1 MSRTGSPLLESGGL
15 RRARRGQSAHV
26 PRGGFPHVAC
36 PIVRFSAIDA
46 LSTGVALGGPAF
58 ATHHNPCRTR
68 WLRLKPDR
76 SLLIPGLAVL
86 ACVCVGALVY
96 RATLDTQLSLQQHA
110 AAQRLDFAAQSLES
124 LLHRN
129 EALPALL
136 ALDGGLG
143 RALRDSRPDNLA
155 TANAFLGQAAGLAD
169 VEAAYLMDA
178 GGQTVAASN
187 WRLPSSFVGQNYRF
201 RPYFEAAMQGRTGRF
216 YGVGATTGKPGYFI
230 AAPLPAAALARG
242 VVAVKISLDA
252 FEASLAASGDTV
264 LLADRDGVVFVSTEA
279 QWRYRTLA
287 PLGTQALARLENAQQ
302 YGRHALRPMDHGL
315 GAWPDGGA
323 PIRLQHAGL
332 EREFSVATRGVGPLG
347 WQMLLLADRYPVR
360 QEALVA
366 GLAGGLCAALL
377 LGMLFYQRLDQQGQ
391 AERRASAARLQAAHD
406 MLETQ
411 IAQRTTDLTAANA
424 ALQLR
429 VSELQHAETILRG
442 TRDAAVQA
450 GKLAV
455 LGQMAAGM
463 SHELNQ
469 PLAALQ
475 TLSDNA
481 VALDRQGRREDVAEN
496 LQLIGQLA
504 ARMGRIVRQLKS
516 FVRKETP
523 VLQPCRVRDA
533 LDHALLLL
541 AQRCTAVQARIDV
554 QPFDAGLRVMADPTR
569 LEQVLVNLLRNGLDA
584 VQDRPVREVRFAP
597 ASDDGWVRLRVS
609 DTGGGIAPEVRGRLF
624 EPFFTTKAGEG
635 LGLGLAVSRI
645 IVEGMGGT
653 LTVEDIPEGG
663 GAGFT
668 VTLALARPDA

>member
-1 MSRTGSPLLESGGL
+1 MRLSG
-15 RRARRGQSAHV
+15 
-26 PRGGFPHVAC
+26 P
-36 PIVRFSAIDA
+36 
-46 LSTGVALGGPAF
+46 
-58 ATHHNPCRTR
+58 HHNACRTAAPAGR
-68 WLRLKPDR
+68 RPPPGIPPRSLRLKPDR

-96 RATLDTQLSLQQHA
+96 RATLDTQLSRQRHA

-136 ALDGGLG
+136 ALDDGLG
-143 RALRDSRPDNLA
+143 RALRDSGQTGLA
-155 TANAFLGQAAGLAD
+155 AANAFLEQAAGLAD

-178 GGQTVAASN
+178 SGHTVASSN

-201 RPYFEAAMQGRTGRF
+201 RPYFEAAMQGQTGRF

-230 AAPLPAAALARG
+230 AAPLPSNAPARG

-252 FEASLAASGDTV
+252 FEASLAAGGDTV

-287 PLGTQALARLENAQQ
+287 PLGPQALARLQDAQQ
-302 YGRHALRPMDHGL
+302 YGSHALGPIDHGL
-315 GAWPDGGA
+315 GAWPDGSA
-323 PIRLQHAGL
+323 PVRLRRGGM
-332 EREFSVATRGVGPLG
+332 ERDFSVAARSVGPLG
-347 WQMLLLADRYPVR
+347 WQMLLLADQYPVR

-377 LGMLFYQRLDQQGQ
+377 LGMFFYQRLDQQGQ

-406 MLETQ
+406 MLASQ
-411 IAQRTTDLTAANA
+411 IAQRTADLTAANT
-424 ALQLR
+424 ALQER
-429 VSELQHAETILRG
+429 VTDLQQAEQILRG

-463 SHELNQ
+463 GHELNQ

-481 VALDRQGRREDVAEN
+481 IALDRQGRREDVAEN

-516 FVRKETP
+516 FVRKEAP

-554 QPFDAGLRVMADPTR
+554 QPFDAGLCVMADPTR

-597 ASDDGWVRLRVS
+597 ASEAGWVRLRVS
-609 DTGGGIAPEVRGRLF
+609 DTGGGIAPEARGRLF

-653 LTVEDIPEGG
+653 LTVEDVPEGG

>member
-1 MSRTGSPLLESGGL
+1 MRLSG
-15 RRARRGQSAHV
+15 
-26 PRGGFPHVAC
+26 P
-36 PIVRFSAIDA
+36 
-46 LSTGVALGGPAF
+46 
-58 ATHHNPCRTR
+58 HHNACRTAAPAGR
-68 WLRLKPDR
+68 RPPPGIPPRSLRLKPDR

-96 RATLDTQLSLQQHA
+96 RATLDTQLSRQRHA

-136 ALDGGLG
+136 ALDDGLG
-143 RALRDSRPDNLA
+143 RALRDSGQTGLA
-155 TANAFLGQAAGLAD
+155 AANAFLEQAAGLAD

-178 GGQTVAASN
+178 SGHTVASSN
-187 WRLPSSFVGQNYRF
+187 WRLPGSFAGQNYRF
-201 RPYFEAAMQGRTGRF
+201 RPYFEAAMQGQTGRF

-230 AAPLPAAALARG
+230 AAPLPSNAPARG
-242 VVAVKISLDA
+242 VVAVKISLDD
-252 FEASLAASGDTV
+252 FEASLAAGGDTV

-287 PLGTQALARLENAQQ
+287 PLGTQALARLQDAQQ
-302 YGRHALRPMDHGL
+302 YGGHALGPIDHGL
-315 GAWPDGGA
+315 GAWPDGSA
-323 PIRLQHAGL
+323 PVRLRRGGM
-332 EREFSVATRGVGPLG
+332 ERDFSVAARGVGPLG
-347 WQMLLLADRYPVR
+347 WQMLLLADQYPVR

-377 LGMLFYQRLDQQGQ
+377 LGMFFYQRLDQQGQ

-406 MLETQ
+406 MLASQ
-411 IAQRTTDLTAANA
+411 IAQRTADLTAANT
-424 ALQLR
+424 ALQER
-429 VSELQHAETILRG
+429 VSDLQQAEQILRG

-463 SHELNQ
+463 GHELNQ

-481 VALDRQGRREDVAEN
+481 LALDRQGRREDVAEN

-516 FVRKETP
+516 FVRKEAP

-554 QPFDAGLRVMADPTR
+554 QPFDPGLCVMADPTR

-597 ASDDGWVRLRVS
+597 AAGDGWVRLRVS
-609 DTGGGIAPEVRGRLF
+609 DTGGGIAPEARGRLF

-653 LTVEDIPEGG
+653 LTVEDVPEGG

>member
-1 MSRTGSPLLESGGL
+1 M
-15 RRARRGQSAHV
+15 
-26 PRGGFPHVAC
+26 
-36 PIVRFSAIDA
+36 
-46 LSTGVALGGPAF
+46 
-58 ATHHNPCRTR
+58 
-68 WLRLKPDR
+68 
-76 SLLIPGLAVL
+76 
-86 ACVCVGALVY
+86 
-96 RATLDTQLSLQQHA
+96 
-110 AAQRLDFAAQSLES
+110 
-124 LLHRN
+124 
-129 EALPALL
+129 
-136 ALDGGLG
+136 
-143 RALRDSRPDNLA
+143 
-155 TANAFLGQAAGLAD
+155 
-169 VEAAYLMDA
+169 
-178 GGQTVAASN
+178 
-187 WRLPSSFVGQNYRF
+187 
-201 RPYFEAAMQGRTGRF
+201 
-216 YGVGATTGKPGYFI
+216 
-230 AAPLPAAALARG
+230 
-242 VVAVKISLDA
+242 
-252 FEASLAASGDTV
+252 
-264 LLADRDGVVFVSTEA
+264 
-279 QWRYRTLA
+279 
-287 PLGTQALARLENAQQ
+287 
-302 YGRHALRPMDHGL
+302 
-315 GAWPDGGA
+315 
-323 PIRLQHAGL
+323 
-332 EREFSVATRGVGPLG
+332 
-347 WQMLLLADRYPVR
+347 
-360 QEALVA
+360 A

-609 DTGGGIAPEVRGRLF
+609 DTGAASRPRSAAGSSSRSSRPRRARGSGWGSRFRASSWKAWAAPSPWKTFPREAAPGSPSPLRSPGPTPESPPLQG
-624 EPFFTTKAGEG
+624 PFC
-635 LGLGLAVSRI
+635 R
-645 IVEGMGGT
+645 
-653 LTVEDIPEGG
+653 
-663 GAGFT
+663 
-668 VTLALARPDA
+668 